1 MLYQYTNS
9 VLSEKDI
16 VEGVRSYSFRLQYYY
31 DHYVVHES
39 APDFLHKLSAEY
51 LREYLTKYNRFGY
64 RFRTR
69 PNQAGQQCFE
79 VQIVRLSDSDG
90 FKAVMGYRYIDDII
104 AEQEKQKIQLE
115 KALADAT
122 LNSEI
127 VDSISKIYWLIYRM
141 DLLSGIYEEV
151 SAGHEM
157 HKLTGKRGST
167 EEVFKEICGT
177 IVSEQHRKIMERF
190 LDTSTLADRLQNTE
204 SIAMEYCSSSGS
216 WHLARFIVKKRNE
229 EGKVINVLYVVR
241 QIDQQKQQE
250 LEYKQKLLDAAEE
263 ARRANIAKTD
273 FLRRMSHDI
282 RTPINGIQGMLAIA
296 DHYPEDMEKQKE
308 NRDKVKEAAGFLI
321 DLVNSI
327 LDMNKLESGTTTLEH
342 TSFDLITV
350 LQEVNGVARMNA
362 ELRGLTISVDH
373 RKIKHRKL
381 LGSPLHLKQILQ
393 NIDGNAIKYNRVGG
407 AVLFS
412 TEEVSCENGKAT
424 YKFRCSDTGRGMSK
438 DFIAHVFEPFAQEDS
453 SARTSYMGTGLGMA
467 IAKQLT
473 EMMGG
478 NIAVES
484 ELDVGTT
491 FTVTIPFEL
500 DSNYKEAYALEN
512 VDFSK
517 TLSGLKVLL
526 VEDNELNMEI
536 AKFILENAGLE
547 VISAKDGKEAVDIFK
562 ESREHYFDL
571 ILMDIMMPVM
581 DGLTAAKTIR
591 AMKRQEAKTI
601 PIFAMT
607 ANAFLDDKRQSK
619 EAGMNEH
626 LSKPLDEKKLL
637 NTIWKYT
644 IGKNSNS
651 RE

>member
-308 NRDKVKEAAGFLI
+308 CRDKVKEAAGFLI

-350 LQEVNGVARMNA
+350 LQEVIVKWPMSVIRLQGRTTESIVEAA
-362 ELRGLTISVDH
+362 DHILTKWRG
-373 RKIKHRKL
+373 
-381 LGSPLHLKQILQ
+381 
-393 NIDGNAIKYNRVGG
+393 Y
-407 AVLFS
+407 
-412 TEEVSCENGKAT
+412 
-424 YKFRCSDTGRGMSK
+424 SDP
-438 DFIAHVFEPFAQEDS
+438 E
-453 SARTSYMGTGLGMA
+453 
-467 IAKQLT
+467 
-473 EMMGG
+473 
-478 NIAVES
+478 
-484 ELDVGTT
+484 
-491 FTVTIPFEL
+491 
-500 DSNYKEAYALEN
+500 
-512 VDFSK
+512 
-517 TLSGLKVLL
+517 
-526 VEDNELNMEI
+526 
-536 AKFILENAGLE
+536 
-547 VISAKDGKEAVDIFK
+547 VDIFS
-562 ESREHYFDL
+562 ET
-571 ILMDIMMPVM
+571 
-581 DGLTAAKTIR
+581 DG
-591 AMKRQEAKTI
+591 I
-601 PIFAMT
+601 P
-607 ANAFLDDKRQSK
+607 
-619 EAGMNEH
+619 H
-626 LSKPLDEKKLL
+626 
-637 NTIWKYT
+637 NTITPIARMHGDLYELDLVLRNNITTDECPLGLFHPHAEYHHIKKENIGLIEVMGLAVLPARLKKEMAELEQAILHHEDLRQNVTMAAHADWAEEWMPKYEIT
-644 IGKNSNS
+644 ESNIHSIVQKEIGIVFTKVLEDAGVYKKTEEGKTAFKRFIESL
-651 RE
+651 